1 MSETANGAGVM
12 TVSPTLSLVAEARRH
27 RQSLIAE
34 LRWLGRRE
42 WELMEQLR
50 AQEAMIETLEAIE
63 DQ

>member
-1 MSETANGAGVM
+1 MTASTASSALA
-12 TVSPTLSLVAEARRH
+12 SPLAEARRH

-50 AQEAMIETLEAIE
+50 AQEAMIDTLEGIE

>member
-1 MSETANGAGVM
+1 MTAPPAL
-12 TVSPTLSLVAEARRH
+12 SPLAEARRH
-27 RQSLIAE
+27 HQSLIAE

-50 AQEAMIETLEAIE
+50 AQEAMIDTLERFE